1 MISAPESAVPSAE
14 FLEAI
19 RKGER
24 RALARAITL
33 LESSR
38 DDDAEFGQRILEQL
52 IPETGKGIRLGVTGP
67 PGAGKSTLVEALGLD
82 LVGSGHRVAVLAVDP
97 TSPVSGG
104 SILGDKT
111 RMDALAR
118 SPSAFIRPSPSGNS
132 LGGVALRTR
141 EAMLLC
147 EAAGYDVVIVETVG
161 IGQSQV
167 AVAGMVDFFLLVLLP
182 TGGDELQG
190 IKKGVVELA
199 DCLLVNKADGPT
211 TEVAERTRADY
222 SNAMGVIRSLSS
234 NWSPPVLKAS
244 ARTGEGVAEVWETV
258 LAHRKKFEDSGEF
271 EARRRRQ
278 AREWMWSMLEDG
290 LMVAFRAHPDVA
302 SEIVLLETAVEE
314 RRTTPRAAARRLLER
329 FLRE

>member
-1 MISAPESAVPSAE
+1 MTPGPEPAAE

-24 RALARAITL
+24 RELARAITL

-38 DDDAEFGQRILEQL
+38 RDLFEQGQLVLEQL
-52 IPETGKGIRLGVTGP
+52 IPDTGNGIRLGITGP
-67 PGAGKSTLVEALGLD
+67 PGVGKSTLIEVLGLE
-82 LVGSGHRVAVLAVDP
+82 LIEKGHRVAVLAVDP

-111 RMDALAR
+111 RMQALSRNPA
-118 SPSAFIRPSPSGNS
+118 AFIRPSPSGTA
-132 LGGVALRTR
+132 LGGVAQSTR

-167 AVAGMVDFFLLVLLP
+167 AVAGMVDFFLLMLLP
-182 TGGDELQG
+182 GGGDELQG

-211 TEVAERTRADY
+211 AEVAERTRAEY
-222 SNAMGVIRSLSS
+222 ASALQVIRSLSS
-234 NWSPPVLKAS
+234 NWSPPVLSAS
-244 ARTGEGVAEVWETV
+244 ALTGHGVAEVWETV
-258 LAHRKKFEDSGEF
+258 LAHRKKFEDSGEL
-271 EARRRRQ
+271 ELRRRRQ
-278 AREWMWSMLEDG
+278 ARDWMWSLLEDG
-290 LMVAFRAHPDVA
+290 LQSAFRSHPEVA
-302 SEIVLLETAVEE
+302 SEIAALEAAVEARE
-314 RRTTPRAAARRLLER
+314 TTPNAAARDLLER
-329 FLRE
+329 FLRG

>member
-1 MISAPESAVPSAE
+1 MTPGPGPTAE

-38 DDDAEFGQRILEQL
+38 RDLFDQGQQVLEQL
-52 IPETGKGIRLGVTGP
+52 IPETGKGIRLGITGP
-67 PGAGKSTLVEALGLD
+67 PGVGKSTLIEVLGLE
-82 LVGSGHRVAVLAVDP
+82 LIEKGHRVAVLAVDP

-111 RMDALAR
+111 RMEVLSRNPA
-118 SPSAFIRPSPSGNS
+118 AFIRPSPSGTA
-132 LGGVALRTR
+132 LGGVAQSTR

-167 AVAGMVDFFLLVLLP
+167 AVAGMVDFFLLMLLP
-182 TGGDELQG
+182 GGGDELQG

-211 TEVAERTRADY
+211 AEGAERTRMEYA
-222 SNAMGVIRSLSS
+222 SALQVIRPLSS
-234 NWSPPVLKAS
+234 NWSPSVLTAS
-244 ARTGEGVAEVWETV
+244 ALTGQGVSELWQIV
-258 LAHRKKFEDSGEF
+258 LAHRKKFEDSGEL
-271 EARRRRQ
+271 ELRRRRQ
-278 AREWMWSMLEDG
+278 AREWMWSLLEEG
-290 LMVAFRAHPDVA
+290 LRSAFRSHPQAA
-302 SEIVLLETAVEE
+302 SEIAALEAAVEARE
-314 RRTTPRAAARRLLER
+314 TTPNAAARGLLER
-329 FLRE
+329 FLRG